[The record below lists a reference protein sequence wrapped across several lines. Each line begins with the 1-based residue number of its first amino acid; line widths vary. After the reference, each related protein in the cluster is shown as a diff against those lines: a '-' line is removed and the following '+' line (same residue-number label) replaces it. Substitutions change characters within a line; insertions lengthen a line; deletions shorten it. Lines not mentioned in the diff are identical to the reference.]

1 MSSMMGGQKATSS
14 PQTGAAT
21 ASARDSA
28 AVRSGAVGQSG
39 VQGGGSTPVYN
50 WMNPS
55 QGGMVAKAGAMS
67 FEDWLRTLGQTAL
80 QAGQDRLQRR
90 IGDASAGLSSFQQPN
105 QAQGSHSVSIASLYG
120 GSSGG

>member
-1 MSSMMGGQKATSS
+1 MSSMMGGSQATAT
-14 PQTGAAT
+14 PQTGGAT
-21 ASARDSA
+21 ASMQDSA

-39 VQGGGSTPVYN
+39 VQGGGSTPVYD
-50 WMNPS
+50 WMNPG
-55 QGGMVAKAGAMS
+55 QGGTLAKAGAMS

-80 QAGQDRLQRR
+80 QTGQDRLQRR